1 MAIVNKIDS
10 NRTETRFSEESSIKV
25 ANGSAVWNLLEVNS
39 FGTAAANFKK
49 VARDFITADRQ
60 RAKGITTDLDATIG
74 FNIDLCYF
82 NAQTFLQGLFFADLR
97 KKVEFGNGTGVITSV
112 TTTYNAGSGL
122 TAFAVGD
129 LVFARNFD
137 STLGNNG
144 LKKVTTA
151 IGTALT
157 VTPALT
163 AEATPPA
170 AALLVR
176 VGVETAAGDLDVDA
190 TLPLP
195 ALTSTTLDFT
205 TLGLT
210 PGESIWIGGDTVGS
224 SGDQFAG
231 STNNCLARIRSIAA
245 HRLVLDKTSKGL
257 MTTESNTTRL
267 VRIYFGRVLRNEFTQ
282 SLIKRRT
289 YQIERQLGA
298 TDDSLPSQ
306 IQSEY
311 MVGAVFDKMT
321 MNYKA
326 ADKITMDVTLPA
338 LDQELR
344 SGATGLK
351 AGTRPNVERS
361 DAQVTSIDLK
371 RVRLAKVV
379 PGNSAPTPLYT
390 FINEMTLNFDNM
402 SSPLKALTVLGGY
415 DYEHGDFMVSGS
427 LVAQFFDVASVA
439 AIRNNDDVTIDV
451 AEFRNNQGW
460 SLDLPLL
467 SLGDASIQIV
477 QDKSVSQPITFDAAS
492 GAAIDP
498 ALNYTALMTLY
509 DFLPNLASSPN
520 V

>member
-1 MAIVNKIDS
+1 MAAVNKIDS
-10 NRTETRFSEESSIKV
+10 NRTETRFSEETSLKT
-25 ANGSAVWNLLEVNS
+25 ANGSAVWSLLEVNS
-39 FGTAAANFKK
+39 FGTASANFKK

-74 FNIDLCYF
+74 FNMDLCYF
-82 NAQTFLQGLFFADLR
+82 NAQQFLQGLFFADIR
-97 KKVEFGNGTGVITSV
+97 KKVEFGGTGQITSV
-112 TTTYNAGSGL
+112 TTTYNAASGL
-122 TAFAVGD
+122 TAFVAGD

-144 LKKVTTA
+144 FHKVTSST
-151 IGTALT
+151 GTTLT

-190 TLPLP
+190 SLSLP
-195 ALTSTTLDFT
+195 ALTSTVLDFT

-210 PGESIWIGGDTVGS
+210 PGESIWIGGDVVGG

-282 SLIKRRT
+282 SLIKRRS

-298 TDDSLPSQ
+298 PDDALPSQ

-311 MVGAVFDKMT
+311 MIGAILDKMT
-321 MNYKA
+321 MNYRA
-326 ADKITMDVTLPA
+326 ADKITVDFTLPS

-361 DAQVTSIDLK
+361 DAEVTSIDLK

-402 SSPLKALTVLGGY
+402 STPLKALTVLGGY
-415 DYEHGDFMVSGS
+415 DYEHGDFSVSGS
-427 LVAQFFDVASVA
+427 LQAQFFDVASVA
-439 AIRNNDDVTIDV
+439 AIRNNDDVTLDV
-451 AEFRNNQGW
+451 FETRAQNAW
-460 SLDLPLL
+460 CLDLPLL
-467 SLGDASIQIV
+467 SLGDASIQIA

-498 ALNYTALMTLY
+498 NLNYTALMTFFDYVPL
-509 DFLPNLASSPN
+509 LASSPN

>member
-1 MAIVNKIDS
+1 MAIVSHIDS
-10 NRTETRFSEESSIKV
+10 NRTEHRFSEELSLKT
-25 ANGSAVWNLLEVNS
+25 ANGSAVWNLIEVNS

-49 VARDFITADRQ
+49 VPRDFITADRQ
-60 RAKGITTDLDATIG
+60 RTKGITTDLDAQVG
-74 FNIDLCYF
+74 FNTDLTYF
-82 NAQTFLQGLFFADLR
+82 NLQTMLQGLFFADLR
-97 KKVEFGNGTGVITSV
+97 KKVEFGNGSGVITSV
-112 TTTYNAGSGL
+112 TTTYNAASGL

-190 TLPLP
+190 SLALP
-195 ALTSTTLDFT
+195 ALTSTVLDFT

-210 PGESIWIGGDTVGS
+210 VGESIWLGGDVTGG
-224 SGDQFAG
+224 SGDQFLNQ
-231 STNNCLARIRSIAA
+231 TNNCLARIRSITA
-245 HRLVLDKTSKGL
+245 HRMVLDKTSRGA
-257 MTTESNTTRL
+257 MVTEANTTRL

-282 SLIKRRT
+282 SLIKRRS
-289 YQIERQLGA
+289 YQIERTLGA
-298 TDDSLPSQ
+298 TDDASPSQ

-311 MVGAVFDKMT
+311 FTGAIFNAAT
-321 MNYKA
+321 MNYRS
-326 ADKITMDVTLPA
+326 ADKLTVDASFMA

-344 SGATGLK
+344 SGVTGLK
-351 AGTRPNVERS
+351 AGTRPAIERS

-371 RVRLAKVV
+371 RVRLAQVV
-379 PGNSAPTPLYT
+379 TGNTAPAPLYT
-390 FINEMTLNFDNM
+390 FINDLTIKFDN
-402 SSPLKALTVLGGY
+402 SSTPLKALTVLGGY
-415 DYEHGDFMVSGS
+415 DFEHGDFMVSGS
-427 LVAQFFDVASVA
+427 LTATFFDIASVA
-439 AIRNNDDVTIDV
+439 AVRNNADVTLDV

-467 SLGDASIQIV
+467 SLGDSSISIT
-477 QDKSVSQPITFDAAS
+477 QDKAISQPLTFDAAS
-492 GAAIDP
+492 GAQIDP
-498 ALNYTALMTLY
+498 GLNYTALWCWFDY
-509 DFLPNLASSPN
+509 LPNNASSPN

>member
-1 MAIVNKIDS
+1 MAAPLHIDS
-10 NRTETRFSEESSIKV
+10 NRTETRFSEETSLKT
-25 ANGSAVWNLLEVNS
+25 ANGSAVWNLIEVNS
-39 FGTAAANFKK
+39 FGTAAGKFTKF
-49 VARDFITADRQ
+49 ARDFITADRQ
-60 RAKGITTDLDATIG
+60 RTKGITTDLDAQVG
-74 FNIDLCYF
+74 FNTDLTYF
-82 NAQTFLQGLFFADLR
+82 NMQTMLQALMFADLR
-97 KKVEFGNGTGVITSV
+97 KKVEFGNGSGVITSV
-112 TTTYNAGSGL
+112 TTTYNAASGL

-195 ALTSTTLDFT
+195 ALTSTVLDFT

-210 PGESIWIGGDTVGS
+210 VGESISIGGDVTGG
-224 SGDQFAG
+224 SGDQF
-231 STNNCLARIRSIAA
+231 SNSVNNCLARIRSISA
-245 HRLVLDKTSKGL
+245 HRLVLDKTSKGVL
-257 MTTESNTTRL
+257 VTEANTTRL
-267 VRIYFGRVLRNEFTQ
+267 VRIFFGRVLRNEFTQ

-289 YQIERQLGA
+289 LQVERQLGA
-298 TDDSLPSQ
+298 SDEAAPTQ
-306 IQSEY
+306 IQSE
-311 MVGAVFDKMT
+311 VFTGSVFNKMT
-321 MNYKA
+321 MNYKS
-326 ADKITMDVTLPA
+326 ADRITCDCEFMC

-344 SGATGLK
+344 SGVTGLK
-351 AGTRPNVERS
+351 AGTRPAIERS

-379 PGNSAPTPLYT
+379 TGNSAPSPLYA
-390 FINEMTLNFDNM
+390 FINDLTINFDN
-402 SSPLKALTVLGGY
+402 SSTPLKALTVLGGY
-415 DYEHGDFMVSGS
+415 DFEHGDFMVSGTMN
-427 LVAQFFDVASVA
+427 ATFFDIASVA
-439 AIRNNDDVTIDV
+439 AVRNNDDVTLDV

-467 SLGDASIQIV
+467 SLGDASINVV
-477 QDKSVSQPITFDAAS
+477 QDKAINQPLSFDAAS
-492 GAAIDP
+492 GAQIDP
-498 ALNYTALMTLY
+498 GLNFTALWTFFDY
-509 DFLPNLASSPN
+509 LPNAAASPN